1 MTDREK
7 DLRMRM
13 SMLMDSDL
21 EGHDNQR
28 LIDAIESDAEL
39 KAAWGH
45 YSQIGDVIR
54 ASASGPMPDKN
65 FAANISALIAQEPTI
80 LAPKKVNSLPSK
92 RVSMATIGLAA
103 SLAMVAVIVGKSV
116 NDHTEVFHT
125 DSYAQA
131 HSNQVAAKYGNQ
143 VENQADSQFN
153 DYLVMHNESAY
164 MAGSAAMLPYVRV
177 VGSGYGR

>member
-1 MTDREK
+1 MTDQEK

-13 SMLMDSDL
+13 SMLMDSDFD
-21 EGHDNQR
+21 GRDNHR

-39 KAAWGH
+39 KATWAR

-54 ASASGPMPDKN
+54 SSASGQMADKN
-65 FAANISALIAQEPTI
+65 FATKVSAVIAQEPTI
-80 LAPKKVNSLPSK
+80 LAPKKLKALPNK
-92 RVSMATIGLAA
+92 RLSMATIGLAA

-116 NDHTEVFHT
+116 NDHAEVFHT
-125 DSYAQA
+125 ASYSQT
-131 HSNQVAAKYGNQ
+131 HSNLMAAKYGNQ

-153 DYLVMHNESAY
+153 DYLVMHNETAY

-177 VGSGYGR
+177 VGSGPGR

>member
-21 EGHDNQR
+21 DGRDNQR
-28 LIDAIESDAEL
+28 LIDTIETDADL
-39 KAAWGH
+39 KAAWAN

-54 ASASGPMPDKN
+54 SSASGLMADKN
-65 FAANISALIAQEPTI
+65 FADTISAIIAQEPTI
-80 LAPKKVNSLPSK
+80 LAPKASK
-92 RVSMATIGLAA
+92 SSSNRRLSVATIGLAA
-103 SLAMVAVIVGKSV
+103 SLAMVAVLVGKSV
-116 NDHTEVFHT
+116 NDHAEVFHMA
-125 DSYAQA
+125 SYNQA
-131 HSNQVAAKYGNQ
+131 RSNLAADKYGNQ

-164 MAGSAAMLPYVRV
+164 MAGSAAILPYVRV
-177 VGSGYGR
+177 VGSGSGR

>member
-7 DLRMRM
+7 DLRMRL

-21 EGHDNQR
+21 DGRDNQR

-39 KAAWGH
+39 KEAWVH

-54 ASASGPMPDKN
+54 SSAAVPLADKN
-65 FAANISALIAQEPTI
+65 FAANISAIIAQEPTL
-80 LAPKKVNSLPSK
+80 LAPKNSNSSPSK
-92 RVSMATIGLAA
+92 RISMVSLGLAA

-116 NDHTEVFHT
+116 NDHSEVFHAA
-125 DSYAQA
+125 SYNQA
-131 HSNQVAAKYGNQ
+131 RTNLAAARDGNQ

-177 VGSGYGR
+177 VGSGSAR